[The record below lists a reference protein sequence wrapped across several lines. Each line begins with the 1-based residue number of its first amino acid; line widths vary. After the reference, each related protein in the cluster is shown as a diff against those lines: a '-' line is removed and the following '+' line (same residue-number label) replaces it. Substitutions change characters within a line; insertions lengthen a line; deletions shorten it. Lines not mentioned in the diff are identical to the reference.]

1 MFKIVPHIFDKILF
15 NPYHPDYMLTTILT
29 AIGLGIFLTM
39 CSYSLGQPSGFSLFI
54 KRPFF
59 FTIVSFF
66 IIIPL
71 FMDNVM
77 EHSNPTTKQTGLF
90 SVQVV
95 SQSEN
100 RIDDWEA
107 QKLAHEH
114 NADDL
119 DKLIRTSIGYI
130 QSQLAENNNKPVKET
145 KLIERKDVPK
155 DQLLKEGQRQYAQ
168 LIYIPEDKP
177 VETYIYDIQNET
189 NENEEPR
196 LLERFLPSKKR
207 KVRKGKVKIDKETI
221 QKIAD
226 EKLHFYYNKDDNMF
240 YFYE

>member
-1 MFKIVPHIFDKILF
+1 MFKIVPHVFDKILF

-39 CSYSLGQPSGFSLFI
+39 CSYSLGEPSGFSLFV
-54 KRPFF
+54 KRPFI
-59 FTIVSFF
+59 FTLLSFF
-66 IIIPL
+66 VFIPL
-71 FMDNVM
+71 FMHNSM

-114 NADDL
+114 SADDL
-119 DKLIRTSIGYI
+119 DKLIPTSLRYI
-130 QSQLAENNNKPVKET
+130 QDHFAQNRSEPIKET

-155 DQLLKEGQRQYAQ
+155 DQLLKKGQRQYVQ
-168 LIYIPEDKP
+168 LIYLPEDKP

-207 KVRKGKVKIDKETI
+207 KVRKGKVKINKETI

-226 EKLHFYYNKDDNMF
+226 EKLHFYYNKDNDTF
-240 YFYE
+240 YFYK

>member
-1 MFKIVPHIFDKILF
+1 MFKIVPHIFDKIVF
-15 NPYHPDYMLTTILT
+15 NPFHPDYIINTILI
-29 AIGLGIFLTM
+29 AIGLGIFLTI
-39 CSYSLGQPSGFSLFI
+39 CSYSLGEPSGFNLFV

-107 QKLAHEH
+107 QKIAHEH

-130 QSQLAENNNKPVKET
+130 QEQLAENNNEPVKET

-177 VETYIYDIQNET
+177 VETYIYDIQTEVDNNE
-189 NENEEPR
+189 PSR
-196 LLERFLPSKKR
+196 LLDRFLPSKKR

-221 QKIAD
+221 RKIAD
-226 EKLHFYYNKDDNMF
+226 KKLHFYYNKDDDDF

>member
-1 MFKIVPHIFDKILF
+1 M
-15 NPYHPDYMLTTILT
+15 N
-29 AIGLGIFLTM
+29 
-39 CSYSLGQPSGFSLFI
+39 
-54 KRPFF
+54 
-59 FTIVSFF
+59 
-66 IIIPL
+66 
-71 FMDNVM
+71 NVM
-77 EHSNPTTKQTGLF
+77 EHSNPTTKQTGLL

-114 NADDL
+114 SADDL

-130 QSQLAENNNKPVKET
+130 QSQLAENNNDAIKKT

-155 DQLLKEGQRQYAQ
+155 DQLPKEGQKQYVQ
-168 LIYIPEDKP
+168 LIQLPEDKP
-177 VETYIYDIQNET
+177 VEAYIYDIQNET

-221 QKIAD
+221 RKLAD
-226 EKLHFYYNKDDNMF
+226 EKLHFYYNKDDDTF